1 MFKNILIPTDGSP
14 LSQKAVVQ
22 GVALAKSVGAKV
34 TAFFAAPP
42 ATPIVYRNNLPVGYT
57 TPGEH
62 EQIIKKTAARYLEF
76 VERAAKKARVPCE
89 TVHVTSDY
97 PEDDILKI
105 ARTKK
110 CDLIVMA
117 THGRRGLGHVILG
130 SVTERVLREAP
141 CPVLVVRPPA
151 PAAKQT
157 KARLKR
163 AKK

>member
-42 ATPIVYRNNLPVGYT
+42 ATPIVYRDHLPVGYA

-62 EQIIKKTAARYLEF
+62 DEMIRETAAKYLGV
-76 VERAAKKARVPCE
+76 VERAAKKAGISCE
-89 TVHVTSDY
+89 SVHVTSDY
-97 PEDDILKI
+97 PEEGMLKV
-105 ARTKK
+105 AQKKK

-117 THGRRGLGHVILG
+117 THGQGGLRGMFIG
-130 SVTERVLREAP
+130 SVTQKVLNQAKI
-141 CPVLVVRPPA
+141 PVMVFR
-151 PAAKQT
+151 
-157 KARLKR
+157 
-163 AKK
+163 

>member
-42 ATPIVYRNNLPVGYT
+42 ATPIVYRDHLPVGYA

-62 EQIIKKTAARYLEF
+62 EEMIRKTAAKYLGF
-76 VERAAKKARVPCE
+76 VERAAKKAGISCE
-89 TVHVTSDY
+89 SVHVTSDY
-97 PEDDILKI
+97 PEESILKV
-105 ARTKK
+105 AQKKK

-117 THGRRGLGHVILG
+117 THGQGGLRGMFIG
-130 SVTERVLREAP
+130 SVTQKVLNQAKI
-141 CPVLVVRPPA
+141 PVMVFR
-151 PAAKQT
+151 
-157 KARLKR
+157 
-163 AKK
+163 

>member
-42 ATPIVYRNNLPVGYT
+42 ATPIVYRDHLPVGYA

-62 EQIIKKTAARYLEF
+62 EEMIRKTAAKYLGV
-76 VERAAKKARVPCE
+76 VERAAKKAGISCE
-89 TVHVTSDY
+89 SVHVTSDY
-97 PEDDILKI
+97 PEECILKV
-105 ARTKK
+105 AQKKK

-117 THGRRGLGHVILG
+117 THGQGGLRGMFIG
-130 SVTERVLREAP
+130 SVTQKVLNQAKI
-141 CPVLVVRPPA
+141 PVMVFR
-151 PAAKQT
+151 
-157 KARLKR
+157 
-163 AKK
+163 

>member
-42 ATPIVYRNNLPVGYT
+42 ATPIVYRDHLPVGYA

-62 EQIIKKTAARYLEF
+62 EEMIRKTAAKYLGF
-76 VERAAKKARVPCE
+76 VERAAKKAGISCE
-89 TVHVTSDY
+89 SVHVTSDY
-97 PEDDILKI
+97 PEEGILKV
-105 ARTKK
+105 AQKKK

-117 THGRRGLGHVILG
+117 THGQGGLRGMLIG
-130 SVTERVLREAP
+130 SVTQKVLNQAKI
-141 CPVLVVRPPA
+141 PVMVFR
-151 PAAKQT
+151 
-157 KARLKR
+157 
-163 AKK
+163 

>member
-42 ATPIVYRNNLPVGYT
+42 ATPIVYRDHLPVGYA

-62 EQIIKKTAARYLEF
+62 EEMIRKTAAKYLGV
-76 VERAAKKARVPCE
+76 VERAAKKAGISCE
-89 TVHVTSDY
+89 SVHVTSDY
-97 PEDDILKI
+97 PEEGILKV
-105 ARTKK
+105 AQKKK

-117 THGRRGLGHVILG
+117 THGQGGLRGMLIG
-130 SVTERVLREAP
+130 SVTQKVLNQAKI
-141 CPVLVVRPPA
+141 PVMVFR
-151 PAAKQT
+151 
-157 KARLKR
+157 
-163 AKK
+163 

>member
-62 EQIIKKTAARYLEF
+62 EQMIKKTAAQYLEF

-89 TVHVTSDY
+89 TVYVTSDY

-117 THGRRGLGHVILG
+117 THGQGGMRGVFIG
-130 SVTERVLREAP
+130 SVTQKVLNQSKIPVMVLR
-141 CPVLVVRPPA
+141 
-151 PAAKQT
+151 
-157 KARLKR
+157 
-163 AKK
+163 

>member
-42 ATPIVYRNNLPVGYT
+42 ATPIVYRDHLPVGYA

-62 EQIIKKTAARYLEF
+62 EEMIRKTAAKYLGF
-76 VERAAKKARVPCE
+76 VERAAKKAGISCE
-89 TVHVTSDY
+89 SVHVTSDY
-97 PEDDILKI
+97 PEEGIVKV
-105 ARTKK
+105 AQKKK

-117 THGRRGLGHVILG
+117 THGQGGLRGMFIG
-130 SVTERVLREAP
+130 SVTQKVLNQAKI
-141 CPVLVVRPPA
+141 PVMVFR
-151 PAAKQT
+151 
-157 KARLKR
+157 
-163 AKK
+163 

>member
-62 EQIIKKTAARYLEF
+62 EQMIKKTAAQYLEF

-117 THGRRGLGHVILG
+117 THGQGGMRGVFIG
-130 SVTERVLREAP
+130 SVTQKVLNQSKIPVMVLR
-141 CPVLVVRPPA
+141 
-151 PAAKQT
+151 
-157 KARLKR
+157 
-163 AKK
+163 